1 MYKAFWFWVYCFPKG
16 NTKLCLFE
24 PLSWAPKGKIKLE
37 RFFNSF
43 LTYIHGFGC
52 IRSIPQQRIES
63 EDQSPVIFC
72 WCWFFFVLQSHWH
85 TCWFQQV
92 SSFQGAQIIRD
103 GHAPMYIEVYIS
115 MICLSC
121 NPSIW
126 MISSTSKHVEIQSY
140 PGLFPLVTVANIG
153 LAWDLVL
160 NEWYHLGGNWK
171 SGRKRASQDVPHF
184 FPELFQS
191 FFVHHIFWESHISNW
206 QVYHSHTSRTTSIAA
221 EPAIVYEQTHNILN
235 SALKK
240 RVAWNC
246 KWNEFNK

>member
-1 MYKAFWFWVYCFPKG
+1 MYKAFWFWVYCFSQREHKA
-16 NTKLCLFE
+16 
-24 PLSWAPKGKIKLE
+24 LSLWATELSSQKKNQTGKVLQQFSNLYTRIWVYPVYPTTADWKW
-37 RFFNSF
+37 RSKSCNF
-43 LTYIHGFGC
+43 LLM
-52 IRSIPQQRIES
+52 
-63 EDQSPVIFC
+63 VI
-72 WCWFFFVLQSHWH
+72 FFVLQSHWH

-103 GHAPMYIEVYIS
+103 GHAPMYVEVYIS

-221 EPAIVYEQTHNILN
+221 EPAIVWGN
-235 SALKK
+235 SQYSKLSTKK
-240 RVAWNC
+240 TSGM
-246 KWNEFNK
+246 KL